1 MENTIVYFLSRDRF
15 REHLRRSP
23 QLALN
28 FMRALSVRVRYSTQ
42 QLGSLAVQDVPQ
54 CLARKLLE
62 LAQQHGQVE
71 TAGVRISLSLNQS
84 DLASLIGATRES
96 INKALGTFRRN
107 GYILVEQSRITIVD
121 PDALREISS

>member
-1 MENTIVYFLSRDRF
+1 
-15 REHLRRSP
+15 
-23 QLALN
+23 
-28 FMRALSVRVRYSTQ
+28 
-42 QLGSLAVQDVPQ
+42 VQHVPQ
-54 CLARKLLE
+54 RLARKLLE

-71 TAGVRISLSLNQS
+71 TEGVRISLSLNQS